1 MGLLLLIFFEI
12 IAFLICFLGKSRLK
26 EKGNDVCV
34 LVMWAALL
42 ALGFEGIYIAFYNQ
56 WGPPPG
62 PNLENTDW
70 LSFLA
75 GYLGFAGSL
84 IMAWLVYRQEKK
96 INELL
101 LQEYKVTLKPSVKGI
116 ELKKYSDD
124 EMDYYFYKFGG
135 CNDLYIKH
143 DVELLSDYKDVNIN
157 NSDLKSVIYF
167 ELINMGKLRVDNL
180 CFNSVKII
188 SPETNSIKYE
198 FAFKKDIGGNL
209 LNGSHQILPDNSLC
223 VCLVF
228 LSFPTTLSIHKL
240 QLSFSYFLGTHQE
253 EKDVIFLI
261 HRTSDGQLVFVDGK
275 RVCHT

>member
-240 QLSFSYFLGTHQE
+240 QLSL
-253 EKDVIFLI
+253 VIF
-261 HRTSDGQLVFVDGK
+261 
-275 RVCHT
+275 